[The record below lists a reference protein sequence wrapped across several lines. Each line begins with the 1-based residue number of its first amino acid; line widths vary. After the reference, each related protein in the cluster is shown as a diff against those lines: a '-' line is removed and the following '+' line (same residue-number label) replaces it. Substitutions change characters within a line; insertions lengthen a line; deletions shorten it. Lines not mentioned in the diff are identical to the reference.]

1 MHRAA
6 GRAAESREL
15 RAHVRPFAPG
25 AMEGA
30 AVLRVKRKRGG
41 TEPAEALL
49 LACKRLRTE
58 DGGSAQAVERNL
70 FKLVATVSSKNE
82 PVHKYVQEVI
92 TRDKA
97 ALSLRP
103 SLGSTQR
110 IIKEL
115 RSSKQETRKENRYRV
130 ITSNRPNC
138 SQNVAPIVTGEASID
153 GDRSASEARED
164 ASQKESSALD
174 ESLDC
179 CGQFQLFDI
188 VQEEEVVGDSSI
200 TAANS
205 QTDPDVIL
213 CNAVEMIRERLNV
226 SEDSKKEHCE
236 KEDEYVY
243 DIYYMESSAPG
254 WIQNILSVQP
264 YREEYELVNDDHIPG
279 EIDEDEDD
287 ENDENN
293 WRNDYPDE
301 DEFLPEED
309 GDGEKDSED
318 SFSDEDQCYR
328 RTWNKYRQEIL
339 QEFGYEDIQ
348 DLDSD

>member
-1 MHRAA
+1 
-6 GRAAESREL
+6 
-15 RAHVRPFAPG
+15 
-25 AMEGA
+25 
-30 AVLRVKRKRGG
+30 
-41 TEPAEALL
+41 
-49 LACKRLRTE
+49 
-58 DGGSAQAVERNL
+58 VERNL

-82 PVHKYVQEVI
+82 PFHKYVQEGI

-97 ALSLRP
+97 AQSLRP

-130 ITSNRPNC
+130 IANNRPNC
-138 SQNVAPIVTGEASID
+138 SQNIAAVVND
-153 GDRSASEARED
+153 GSRKD
-164 ASQKESSALD
+164 SSAVND
-174 ESLDC
+174 SLDC

-188 VQEEEVVGDSSI
+188 VQEEVVGDSSI
-200 TAANS
+200 TAANP
-205 QTDPDVIL
+205 QKTDPDVIL
-213 CNAVEMIRERLNV
+213 CNAVEMIRERLHV
-226 SEDSKKEHCE
+226 SEDSKKEHRE

-309 GDGEKDSED
+309 DDGEKESED
-318 SFSDEDQCYR
+318 SFSDEDQCYKR
-328 RTWNKYRQEIL
+328 RTWNKYQQEVL
-339 QEFGYEDIQ
+339 QEFGYEEIQ

>member
-1 MHRAA
+1 
-6 GRAAESREL
+6 
-15 RAHVRPFAPG
+15 
-25 AMEGA
+25 MERA

-58 DGGSAQAVERNL
+58 CGGAQPVERSL

-82 PVHKYVQEVI
+82 PVQKYVQEVI

-97 ALSLRP
+97 AQSLRP

-110 IIKEL
+110 IIQEL
-115 RSSKQETRKENRYRV
+115 RSSKQVKRKENRYRV
-130 ITSNRPNC
+130 IASHRPNC
-138 SQNVAPIVTGEASID
+138 TETVTPVINGKSSVD
-153 GDRSASEARED
+153 GDRSDSETTEY
-164 ASQKESSALD
+164 ASQEESSAVD
-174 ESLDC
+174 KSLDC
-179 CGQFQLFDI
+179 CGKFQLFDI
-188 VQEEEVVGDSSI
+188 EQEEEVVGDSSV
-200 TAANS
+200 TAANP
-205 QTDPDVIL
+205 QKIDPDVIL

-226 SEDSKKEHCE
+226 SEDGKKEHCE

-243 DIYYMESSAPG
+243 DIYYMETSAPG

-264 YREEYELVNDDHIPG
+264 YREECELVDDYHVPG
-279 EIDEDEDD
+279 EIYEDEDD

-309 GDGEKDSED
+309 GDGEKESEE

-328 RTWNKYRQEIL
+328 RRTWNKYRQEVL
-339 QEFGYEDIQ
+339 QEFGYDEIQ

>member
-1 MHRAA
+1 
-6 GRAAESREL
+6 
-15 RAHVRPFAPG
+15 
-25 AMEGA
+25 MEAA

-58 DGGSAQAVERNL
+58 CGGAQPVERSL

-82 PVHKYVQEVI
+82 PVQKYVQEVI

-97 ALSLRP
+97 AQSLQP

-110 IIKEL
+110 IIQEL
-115 RSSKQETRKENRYRV
+115 RSSKQVRRKENRYRV
-130 ITSNRPNC
+130 IASHRPNC
-138 SQNVAPIVTGEASID
+138 TETVAPVINGKASID
-153 GDRSASEARED
+153 GDGSDSEATED
-164 ASQKESSALD
+164 ASQKESGAVDKQS
-174 ESLDC
+174 DC
-179 CGQFQLFDI
+179 CGKFQLFDI
-188 VQEEEVVGDSSI
+188 EQEEEVVGDSSVI
-200 TAANS
+200 AANP
-205 QTDPDVIL
+205 QQKTDPDVIL

-226 SEDSKKEHCE
+226 SEDGKEDHHE

-243 DIYYMESSAPG
+243 DIYYMETSAPG

-264 YREEYELVNDDHIPG
+264 YREEYELVDDDHVPG
-279 EIDEDEDD
+279 EIYEDEDD

-309 GDGEKDSED
+309 GDGEKESEE

-328 RTWNKYRQEIL
+328 RRTWNKYRQEVL
-339 QEFGYEDIQ
+339 QEFGYDEIQ

>member
-1 MHRAA
+1 
-6 GRAAESREL
+6 
-15 RAHVRPFAPG
+15 
-25 AMEGA
+25 MEGA

-49 LACKRLRTE
+49 LACKRMRTE
-58 DGGSAQAVERNL
+58 DGGGAQAVERNL
-70 FKLVATVSSKNE
+70 FKLVATVCSKSE
-82 PVHKYVQEVI
+82 PVHKYVHEVI

-97 ALSLRP
+97 AQNLRP

-115 RSSKQETRKENRYRV
+115 RSSRRETRKENRYHV
-130 ITSNRPNC
+130 IANNRPNC
-138 SQNVAPIVTGEASID
+138 SQNIEPVVNGEASTD
-153 GDRSASEARED
+153 GHRSDSEAKED
-164 ASQKESSALD
+164 ASQKASSAVD

-188 VQEEEVVGDSSI
+188 VQEEEAVGDSSV
-200 TAANS
+200 TCANL
-205 QTDPDVIL
+205 QQKTDPDVIL
-213 CNAVEMIRERLNV
+213 CNAIEMIRERLNV
-226 SEDSKKEHCE
+226 SEDSKKEHHE
-236 KEDEYVY
+236 KDDEYVY

-264 YREEYELVNDDHIPG
+264 YREEYELVNDDHVS
-279 EIDEDEDD
+279 EETDEDD

-309 GDGEKDSED
+309 DDGEKESED

-328 RTWNKYRQEIL
+328 RTWNKYRQEVL
-339 QEFGYEDIQ
+339 QEFGYEEMQ
-348 DLDSD
+348 DLESD